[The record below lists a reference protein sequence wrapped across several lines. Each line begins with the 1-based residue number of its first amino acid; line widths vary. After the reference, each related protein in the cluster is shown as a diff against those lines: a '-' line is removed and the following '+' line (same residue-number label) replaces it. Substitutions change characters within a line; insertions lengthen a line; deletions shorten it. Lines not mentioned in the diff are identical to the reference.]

1 MMPSQGQT
9 QPSLLNIHQLQ
20 ETAMNVVENFCGVIC
35 RPVELIIRPWHGTRY
50 FSVPVIF
57 FSTMMMIFLPIFS
70 AVAIGAI
77 SMIPMVRMQMPPGL
91 FDITSLA
98 KLYFLLSLI
107 HGIRL
112 YRRMIN
118 MSLETNSTFEGPALP
133 FFALVPKG
141 NNFWFCRIVLEPVFV
156 MISAMVLGHLYI
168 FQPGLVLYLEFAA
181 AALAMKNF
189 IGWYRAWEY
198 IRNLMDMRFAG
209 PIIAKLA
216 ENKATDEELNTV
228 HLAAFPK
235 NLSPEMREAAV
246 KHIARAFS
254 PDGEPPKTPP
264 EATS

>member
-1 MMPSQGQT
+1 MNPT
-9 QPSLLNIHQLQ
+9 QDQSGGLNINQLH
-20 ETAMNVVENFCGVIC
+20 ETAINVVENFSGVVS

-50 FSVPVIF
+50 FPIPVIF
-57 FSTMMMIFLPIFS
+57 FSTATMIFLPIFS
-70 AVAIGAI
+70 AFALGAI
-77 SMIPMVRMQMPPGL
+77 SMLPLVRLQMPSGL

-107 HGIRL
+107 HGVRL
-112 YRRMIN
+112 YRRMID
-118 MSLETNSTFEGPALP
+118 MSLETNSTFEGPPLP

-141 NNFWFCRIVLEPVFV
+141 NNFWFCRIVLEPTFV
-156 MISAMVLGHLYI
+156 MASAMVLGHLYV
-168 FQPGLVLYLEFAA
+168 FTPGLVLYLQFAA
-181 AALAMKNF
+181 LALAMKNF

-246 KHIARAFS
+246 SHIARAFS
-254 PDGEPPKTPP
+254 PDSEAPKIPP